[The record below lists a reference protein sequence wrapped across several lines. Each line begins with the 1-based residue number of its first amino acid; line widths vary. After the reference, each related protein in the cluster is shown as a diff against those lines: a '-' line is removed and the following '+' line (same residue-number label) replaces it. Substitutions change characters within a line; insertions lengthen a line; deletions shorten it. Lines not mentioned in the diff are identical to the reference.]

1 MEKAPQK
8 LIPSNLSDNDLIST
22 LKASKLMRLREEVL
36 AFDNALTEL
45 AENATDM
52 DLEELLKVLDD
63 NCEHEEVMWGLVHF
77 LESFDASKQLQ
88 ALLNVVQELVVS
100 APRWTEIIHY
110 RIFNDEPT
118 RFLYQD
124 MLMSVDLKTQQLVT
138 KILEDIAQKHE
149 LINV

>member
-1 MEKAPQK
+1 MR
-8 LIPSNLSDNDLIST
+8 DNDLMST
-22 LKASKLMRLREEVL
+22 LKANKLMRSREEVL

-45 AENATDM
+45 AESTADVN
-52 DLEELLKVLDD
+52 LEELHLVFDD

-77 LESFDASKQLQ
+77 LESFDASQQLQ
-88 ALLNVVQELVVS
+88 ALLNVVQKLAVS
-100 APRWTEIIHY
+100 APEWTEIIHY

-124 MLMSVDLKTQQLVT
+124 MLRSADLNTQQLVT
-138 KILEDIAQKHE
+138 KILEDIARERE